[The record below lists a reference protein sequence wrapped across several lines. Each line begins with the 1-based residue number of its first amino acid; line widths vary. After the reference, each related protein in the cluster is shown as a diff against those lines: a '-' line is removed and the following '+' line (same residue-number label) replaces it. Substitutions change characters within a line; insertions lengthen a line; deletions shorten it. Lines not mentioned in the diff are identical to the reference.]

1 MSPAA
6 DKILDAVLSD
16 LQAHVDADHR
26 HRIADHFKLDVRDTL
41 GVPTPIVRQISAEHS
56 RAMRQLSLAQVLK
69 RCEVLLKSGIYEC
82 KLIAFDWSFR
92 RSAQLEICHF
102 EVFESWLQNYVTDW
116 ADCDDL
122 CVHSL
127 GFLVASYSG
136 LAQRVIPW
144 TGQSNWWMRRAAAVS
159 LIYGLRR
166 NLLRAEALS
175 VAKNLLDDEDDLVQK
190 GYGWMLK
197 EATKYYPVDIL
208 EFVLRYQ
215 HQMPKR
221 VVRTA
226 IAKLPDPQRQQFL
239 RLSTGTHSSGAM
251 S

>member
-1 MSPAA
+1 MPSNPATQT
-6 DKILDAVLSD
+6 ILESVLGD

-26 HRIADHFKLDVRDTL
+26 DRIADHFKLDMRDAL
-41 GVPTPIVRQISAEHS
+41 GVPTPIVRQISAQYS
-56 RAMRQLSLAQVLK
+56 RAMQPLSLAEVLK
-69 RCEVLLKSGIYEC
+69 RCEVLLQSGIYEC

-92 RSAQLEICHF
+92 RSAQLEIRHF
-102 EVFESWLQNYVTDW
+102 EVFESWLQHYVTDW

-144 TGQSNWWMRRAAAVS
+144 TGESNRWMRRAAAVG

-166 NLLRAEALS
+166 HLLLAEALS
-175 VAKNLLDDEDDLVQK
+175 VAENLLDDEDDLVQK

-197 EATKYYPVDIL
+197 EATKYYPKDIL
-208 EFVLRYQ
+208 AFVLRYQ
-215 HQMPKR
+215 CQMPR
-221 VVRTA
+221 LVVRTA
-226 IAKLPDPQRQQFL
+226 IAKLPAPQRQQVL
-239 RLSTGTHSSGAM
+239 RRK
-251 S
+251 